1 MRRPRA
7 GAPQR
12 RREDAPPP
20 LARPALRWVS
30 EAEGIELVNLWHLAR
45 TALVHKPLEERTSYH
60 RMQWAAAEFHKLHP
74 DISAGAAYKDLEAM
88 LA

>member
-1 MRRPRA
+1 MRRPRT

-12 RREDAPPP
+12 RREDAPL

-30 EAEGIELVNLWHLAR
+30 EAEGTELVNLWHLAR

-60 RMQWAAAEFHKLHP
+60 RMQWAAAEFHQLPP

>member
-1 MRRPRA
+1 M
-7 GAPQR
+7 
-12 RREDAPPP
+12 
-20 LARPALRWVS
+20 
-30 EAEGIELVNLWHLAR
+30 NLWHLAR

>member
-12 RREDAPPP
+12 RREDAPL

-30 EAEGIELVNLWHLAR
+30 EAEGTELVNLWHLAR

-60 RMQWAAAEFHKLHP
+60 RMRWAAAEFHKMRP
-74 DISAGAAYKDLEAM
+74 DISEGAAYKDLEAM